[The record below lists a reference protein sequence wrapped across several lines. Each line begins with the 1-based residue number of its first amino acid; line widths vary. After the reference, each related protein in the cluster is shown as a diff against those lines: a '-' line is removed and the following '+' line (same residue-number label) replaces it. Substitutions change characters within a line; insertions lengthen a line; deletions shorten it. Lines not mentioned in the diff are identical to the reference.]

1 MRISPAMIERTP
13 QTGLFVDIIPNFIG
27 AHSQGETNRT
37 LRGVI
42 AMLPED
48 GEHMLE
54 SEFVG
59 IQNVAIA

>member
-1 MRISPAMIERTP
+1 MRMYPAVIEQCLQAGSFLGITP
-13 QTGLFVDIIPNFIG
+13 SFLG
-27 AHSQGETNRT
+27 AYSQGETNRT

-59 IQNVAIA
+59 IQNVTIA